1 MIERIN
7 ELVAILKQACYDYYV
22 LDNPT
27 MSDKQYDALY
37 DELMR
42 LEKETGHIL
51 PDSPTQKVQGQ
62 VLDGFKKVIHSK
74 PMLSAKKTKDTKEIE
89 KFIADKRWYCSYKL
103 DGLTLVV
110 KYNNGVLEQAITR
123 GNGEVGEDVTEQARM
138 ISNLPKRISRT
149 EPLEL
154 RGECLISHKQFK
166 KINETLETPYA
177 HPRNLAGGSLRQLD
191 TNITRERGLSYVVF
205 ECVSDIGTNSK
216 LESLDMLK
224 QLGFT
229 VVPRMSGKGNT
240 VDDCVQKMTP
250 EKFEYPVDGL
260 VFEYDNIEYSK
271 SLGSTDHHER
281 CRIALKWKDDTYETI
296 LRNVEWNVGK
306 TGVVS
311 PVAVFDAVDLDGAIT
326 TRATLHNLSILKSL
340 KLGIGDKVTVYRA
353 NMVIPQIDENLTK
366 SDNID
371 IPTVCPCCGMPLKI
385 EKSDRAENL
394 MCENPNCAQKVL
406 AKFTHFVERKCAN
419 IDGLSE
425 RTLEFLLKKSY
436 IKSFKDI
443 YHLSDYKDELTKIS
457 GFGVTSVN
465 NLLKSIETSRTIKLE
480 NYINALGI
488 DGIGLASAKLI
499 AEKCSGDCEGF
510 YTKLREGFDFTVI
523 EGFGE
528 SAQESLVNWY
538 NGENHT
544 LAENLAE
551 EFNFNQDKKVIASN
565 SKLNGIRFCI
575 TGSFSKSRDELKD
588 LLEANGAIFVSGVSK
603 KLDILFA
610 GDKAGSKLDKANELG
625 VKVCGEQE
633 LFEMLGIAS
642 DTTEETTSDQLAI
655 F

>member
-27 MSDKQYDALY
+27 MTDKQYDALY
-37 DELMR
+37 DELAA
-42 LEKETGHIL
+42 LEKETGIIL
-51 PDSPTQKVQGQ
+51 SDSPTQKVQGQ
-62 VLDGFKKVIHSK
+62 VLDGFKKVVHSK
-74 PMLSAKKTKDTKEIE
+74 PMLSAKKTKDPSEVE
-89 KFIADKRWYCSYKL
+89 KFISDKRWYCSYKL

-123 GNGEVGEDVTEQARM
+123 GDGETGEDVTEQAKM
-138 ISNLPKRISRT
+138 ITNLPLHIART

-166 KINETLETPYA
+166 KINETLETPYT

-216 LESLDMLK
+216 LEALDMLK

-229 VVPRMSGKGNT
+229 VVPRMSGQGNT
-240 VDDCVQKMTP
+240 VSNCIQKMVP

-260 VFEYDNIEYSK
+260 VFEYDNIAYSK

-281 CRIALKWKDDTYETI
+281 CRIALKWKDDTYQTT
-296 LRNVEWNVGK
+296 LRGVEWNVGK

-311 PVAVFDAVDLDGAIT
+311 PVAIFDAVDLDGAIT
-326 TRATLHNLSILKSL
+326 SRATLHNLSILKSL
-340 KLGIGDKVTVYRA
+340 KLGVGDKITVYRA

-366 SDNID
+366 SDSIE
-371 IPTVCPCCGMPLKI
+371 IPTVCPCCGMPLKV

-394 MCENPNCAQKVL
+394 MCDNPVCAQKVL

-425 RTLEFLLKKSY
+425 KTLEFLLEHGY
-436 IKSFKDI
+436 LKSFKDI
-443 YHLSDYKDELTKIS
+443 YHLGEFKDELSSIP
-457 GFGVTSVN
+457 GFGTTSVN
-465 NLLKSIETSRTIKLE
+465 NLLKSIENSRNIKLE

-488 DGIGLASAKLI
+488 DGIGLAGAKLI
-499 AEKCSGDCEGF
+499 SDKVSGNCADFYQKLGEG
-510 YTKLREGFDFTVI
+510 YNFTTI
-523 EGFGE
+523 DGFGQ
-528 SAQESLVNWY
+528 SAQESLMTWY

-588 LLEANGAIFVSGVSK
+588 MLETNGAIFVSSVSK

-642 DTTEETTSDQLAI
+642 DTTGETTSDQLAI